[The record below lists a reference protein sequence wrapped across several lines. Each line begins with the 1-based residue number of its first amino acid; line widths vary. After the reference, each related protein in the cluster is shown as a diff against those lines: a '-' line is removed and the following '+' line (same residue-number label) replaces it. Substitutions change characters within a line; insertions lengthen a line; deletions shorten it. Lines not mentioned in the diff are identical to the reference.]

1 MIMAAKKDNEI
12 DEETLKEIAN
22 ETGGKYFRARDKDML
37 SEIYAQIDSME
48 RTEIEVKSYTKYK
61 ELFGWFLIPAL
72 ILGISTETLNRSIF
86 KRQT

>member
-1 MIMAAKKDNEI
+1 MNMNQRNKQLTT
-12 DEETLKEIAN
+12 TLLYVFVI
-22 ETGGKYFRARDKDML
+22 FILL
-37 SEIYAQIDSME
+37 STSYLYVFP

-61 ELFGWFLIPAL
+61 ELFGRFLIPAL